1 MSKIQDAL
9 KRIQDTRGTAGLPVS
24 RASSAN
30 AGPGART
37 NGSSDAT
44 VTIQPRKMLDIDLAV
59 LRKAGVLAPVADQ
72 TLISDQFR
80 EIKRPLIAHAFGRR
94 ATKVPDGHLIMI
106 SSAMPGEG
114 KTFTAVN
121 LALSMA
127 QEQDHSVLL
136 VDADVVKPHISDV
149 FGLSDDPGLL
159 DLLED
164 GSIEPN
170 SLVCSTSIEGLSVL
184 PAGERRANTTEL
196 LASARMDAVVSALE
210 SPGEA
215 RIVLFD
221 SGPLLVTS
229 ESKIIA
235 SIAGQIVL
243 VVRAE
248 ITEQGVVDNA
258 ISLLDEDKAV
268 SLVLNQARS
277 IRDGQVYGYTDP
289 SSRYFEKAVSE

>member
-9 KRIQDTRGTAGLPVS
+9 KKMQDVRGISKPLASPVPIAKS
-24 RASSAN
+24 ASI
-30 AGPGART
+30 ARR

-44 VTIQPRKMLDIDLAV
+44 ETPQPRKVLKIDLDS
-59 LRKAGVLAPVADQ
+59 LRKAGVVAPSGDQ
-72 TLISDQFR
+72 RLIADQFR

-106 SSAMPGEG
+106 SSAVPGEG

-127 QEQDHSVLL
+127 QERDHSVLL
-136 VDADVVKPHISDV
+136 VDGDIVKPHISEI
-149 FGLSDDPGLL
+149 FGMSGDPGLL

-170 SLVCSTSIEGLSVL
+170 SLVCPTSIEGLSIL
-184 PAGERRANTTEL
+184 PAGGRRANTTEL
-196 LASARMDAVVSALE
+196 LASSRMDAVISGLVSPDKE
-210 SPGEA
+210 

-235 SIAGQIVL
+235 SIVGQIVL

-248 ITEQGVVDNA
+248 GTEQGVVDDA
-258 ISLLDEDKAV
+258 IDALGEEKAV
-268 SLVLNQARS
+268 SLILNQARS
-277 IRDGQVYGYTDP
+277 VRDGQVYGHTDS
-289 SSRYFEKAVSE
+289 SSRYYK